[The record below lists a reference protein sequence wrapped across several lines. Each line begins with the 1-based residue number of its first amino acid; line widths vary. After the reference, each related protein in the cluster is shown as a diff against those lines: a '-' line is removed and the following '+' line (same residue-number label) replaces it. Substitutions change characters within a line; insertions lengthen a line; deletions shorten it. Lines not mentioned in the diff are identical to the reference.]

1 MKRIFNKF
9 TCLTAVIM
17 LAVFVS
23 CGNLSNTS
31 SVTPPPSNSTL
42 FRSANRLYCN

>member
-9 TCLTAVIM
+9 TGLTAVIM

-31 SVTPPPSNSTL
+31 SVTPPLQLNTL
-42 FRSANRLYCN
+42 